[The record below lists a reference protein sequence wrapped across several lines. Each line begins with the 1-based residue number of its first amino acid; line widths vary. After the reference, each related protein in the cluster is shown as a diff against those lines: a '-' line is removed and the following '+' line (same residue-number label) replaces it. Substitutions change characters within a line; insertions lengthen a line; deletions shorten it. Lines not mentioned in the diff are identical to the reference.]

1 MIQAEK
7 IRSIND
13 PGWDGL
19 DAVADNTKQG
29 LEQREL
35 DTAFAV
41 IFTTTADGKKVLD
54 YLKKVTVEQPAW
66 EPGSDPSIGYSRE
79 GQNSIVREI
88 MHRIE
93 RAKNG

>member
-1 MIQAEK
+1 MIQSEK

-13 PGWDGL
+13 PGWEGL
-19 DAVADNTKQG
+19 DAVADNSKQG
-29 LEQREL
+29 MEQREL
-35 DTAFAV
+35 DVAFAT
-41 IFTTTADGKKVLD
+41 IFTTTTDGKTVLN

-66 EPGSDPSIGYSRE
+66 EPGSDHSVGYSRE

-88 MHRIE
+88 LHRIE